1 MPVQKNNSGNQDF
14 TNNSDGWDLTGG
26 TTRRKLT
33 VTGSDITV
41 TGSGTNTYTFPATSA
56 TLWGDDRIKITALA
70 SDQSNSTTTGTEVTG
85 LTTTL
90 DVGTYWIQV
99 MIRYQ
104 SAATTTGVKFGV
116 NHDGTSTLMAT
127 LRWGTT
133 GTTATTNAPT
143 QNVTGGEIMEHQSTR
158 TKSTTAP
165 NLGPSLSVD
174 TANADMM
181 CVIDVYLNVTASGN
195 FELWHGSEVAA
206 QSTVMAGT
214 AFIIYKVA

>member
-33 VTGSDITV
+33 VTGADITV

-70 SDQSNSTTTGTEVTG
+70 SSQNNSTTTGTKVTG
-85 LTTTL
+85 LDTTL
-90 DVGTYWIQV
+90 GVGTYWIRIF
-99 MIRYQ
+99 IRYQ
-104 SAATTTGVKFGV
+104 SAATTTGVKFGL
-116 NHDGTSTLMAT
+116 NHTGTSTLAAT

-133 GTTATTNAPT
+133 GTTATTNAPD
-143 QNVTGGEIMEHQSTR
+143 QQSTGNNIMEHASTR
-158 TKSTTAP
+158 TKTTTAP
-165 NLGPSLSVD
+165 DLGPSVSVD
-174 TANADMM
+174 TANADMVA
-181 CVIDVYLNVTASGN
+181 VIDCYLNVTVSGS
-195 FELWHGSEVAA
+195 FELWHASEVAA

-214 AFIIYKVA
+214 SFIIYKVA